1 MNGSGQEGTVVDISV
16 DTVLRVR
23 ISEIEEYEPD
33 EDDDVE
39 DDERFYRTITIE
51 TGSGVIEL
59 DLNADSEEA
68 LELIEDDEA

>member
-1 MNGSGQEGTVVDISV
+1 LNGSGQEGTVVDISV

-33 EDDDVE
+33 EDDDAE

>member
-1 MNGSGQEGTVVDISV
+1 MVDISV

-33 EDDDVE
+33 EDDDAE

>member
-1 MNGSGQEGTVVDISV
+1 MVDISV

-33 EDDDVE
+33 EDDDAE

-51 TGSGVIEL
+51 TGSWVIEL

>member
-1 MNGSGQEGTVVDISV
+1 LSGSGQEGTVVDISV

-33 EDDDVE
+33 EDDDAE

-59 DLNADSEEA
+59 DLNAESEGA